1 VIALIVGPALIGGL
15 VVGWYGY
22 RTLIRIQ
29 SWGEKMNEQDA
40 IFRSAATAEEM
51 AAYTRSRQNGVK
63 ADAVRSGH
71 LPVRVP
77 H

>member
-1 VIALIVGPALIGGL
+1 MIALIVGPAVICGL

-22 RTLIRIQ
+22 RTLTRIQ
-29 SWGEKMNEQDA
+29 MWGEKMNEQDA

-51 AAYTRSRQNGVK
+51 AAYARSSRNGVK
-63 ADAVRSGH
+63 AEAVRAAH